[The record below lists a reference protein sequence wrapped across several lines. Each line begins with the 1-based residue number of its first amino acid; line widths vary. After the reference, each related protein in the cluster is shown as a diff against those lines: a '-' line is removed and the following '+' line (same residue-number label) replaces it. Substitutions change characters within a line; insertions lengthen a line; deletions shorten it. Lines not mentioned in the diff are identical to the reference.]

1 MTKRRL
7 GWLGPAI
14 VILGLI
20 VGGLGVWF
28 MASSKPTPGVVIDE
42 IAIPG
47 DSSGG
52 KVVIR
57 AETGGER
64 SFVELHEG
72 GKLVWRALV
81 PTYAGRT
88 GQPAIAVN
96 AKAVSVRVVRD
107 GKAEIFAVA
116 RRDASK
122 LGGIHLASGKGP
134 IDLDAKGPFTVHDQA
149 RSYEIVTGKDWVQL
163 IGVDL
168 TIGKILWSSDLLDQ
182 PVTAAG
188 LDTDGHVWIEQG
200 GEKRYYDVFTGKEN
214 RSPDKRGMPPTEGV
228 PSGSPTPASPSSS
241 PANSAEDLR

>member
-1 MTKRRL
+1 MTTRRL

-14 VILGLI
+14 VILGLM
-20 VGGLGVWF
+20 VGGLGIWF

-42 IAIPG
+42 IKI
-47 DSSGG
+47 DGG
-52 KVVIR
+52 KIVVR
-57 AETGGER
+57 AETGGDR

-72 GKLVWRALV
+72 DKLVWRALV

-107 GKAEIFAVA
+107 RKAEIFAVA

-122 LGGIHLASGKGP
+122 LGGIHLAPNKGP

-168 TIGKILWSSDLLDQ
+168 TIGKILWSRDLLDQ

-188 LDTDGHVWIEQG
+188 LETDGHVWVEQG
-200 GEKRYYDVFTGKEN
+200 GVKRFFDVFTGKEN
-214 RSPDKRGMPPTEGV
+214 LSWEKRGLPPSEG
-228 PSGSPTPASPSSS
+228 GPTPAGSSSS